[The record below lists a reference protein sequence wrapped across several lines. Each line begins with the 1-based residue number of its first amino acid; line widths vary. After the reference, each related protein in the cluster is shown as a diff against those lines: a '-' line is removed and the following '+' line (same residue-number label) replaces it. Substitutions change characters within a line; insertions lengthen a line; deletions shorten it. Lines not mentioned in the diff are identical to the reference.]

1 MNLFNPLVQSKAT
14 NPNGKTR
21 AGVTARF
28 LRRLKRDER
37 GAILTELALAM
48 PLFISFLTGIVEVG
62 NYLLVNLKLQHS
74 VVSIA
79 DLVTR
84 DEEISEDVM
93 LDIFSAAPQIMAP
106 YEMGADALVIVTAI
120 SQTEDDP
127 ASIYWQRLGGGSLN
141 KASEFGLEGEAP
153 VLPAGLTMRDDET
166 ILATEIFF
174 SYEPIIFQ
182 FIPAQ
187 VLRKVSFFRPRIG
200 ALQAVEPAEG
210 A

>member
-1 MNLFNPLVQSKAT
+1 MSHFDPLYQAIAT
-14 NPNGKTR
+14 KSLKQMPMSI
-21 AGVTARF
+21 TARL

-37 GAILTELALAM
+37 GAIMAELALAM
-48 PLFISFLTGIVEVG
+48 PLFVSFLTGVVEVG

-93 LDIFSAAPQIMAP
+93 QDIFSAAPQIMAP
-106 YEMGADALVIVTAI
+106 YEMGTDALVIVTAI

-127 ASIYWQRLGGGSLN
+127 ASIYWQRLGGGSLS
-141 KASEFGLEGEAP
+141 KASEFGVEGEAP
-153 VLPAGLTMRDDET
+153 TLPAGLTMRDDET

-187 VLRKVSFFRPRIG
+187 IIRKVSFFRPRIG

>member
-1 MNLFNPLVQSKAT
+1 MSLSKVKYAEKLQVT
-14 NPNGKTR
+14 KRSRQPGITAQLLR
-21 AGVTARF
+21 A
-28 LRRLKRDER
+28 LKRDER
-37 GAILTELALAM
+37 GAILAELAFAM
-48 PLFISFLTGIVEVG
+48 PFFLSFLTGIVEVG

-84 DEEISEDVM
+84 DEQISEDVM

-106 YEMGADALVIVTAI
+106 FEMGEDAVVIVTAI

-141 KASEFGLEGEAP
+141 ETSEFGLEGEAP
-153 VLPAGLTMRDDET
+153 NLPAGLTMRDDET

-187 VLRKVSFFRPRIG
+187 TIRKVSFFRPRIG

>member
-1 MNLFNPLVQSKAT
+1 MNLFKMKLFSARKLL
-14 NPNGKTR
+14 R
-21 AGVTARF
+21 A
-28 LRRLKRDER
+28 LKRDER
-37 GAILTELALAM
+37 GAILAELAFAM
-48 PLFISFLTGIVEVG
+48 PLFLSFLTGIVEVG
-62 NYLLVNLKLQHS
+62 NYLLVNLKLQHT

-84 DEEISEDVM
+84 DEQISEDVM

-106 YEMGADALVIVTAI
+106 FEMGADALVIVSAI

-127 ASIYWQRLGGGSLN
+127 ASIYWQRLGGGSFN
-141 KASEFGLEGEAP
+141 ATSEFGLEGEAP
-153 VLPAGLTMRDDET
+153 ALPDGLTMRDDET

-187 VLRKVSFFRPRIG
+187 TIRKVSFFRPRIG
-200 ALQAVEPAEG
+200 ALQDVEPAEG
-210 A
+210 V